1 MPSFLNHKMM
11 DCKKE
16 NVSEEKEVDIEKR
29 NEGRE
34 EDVPEVDRKDEDESK
49 DVGSMGSPRVSGSD
63 QADRISV
70 GSNTVKSEP
79 MLYNCGYCKDV
90 HYTAWSLIQ
99 HVQKVHGIKCYS
111 ELSSNHLFDQS
122 LPIKSEDFLDT
133 KPKLDSLPG
142 YPGLGLAGLMSG
154 AGLTSGYPPHP
165 SLLNSLDPYYSF
177 LQLHR
182 SLPSPALSVPS
193 STLHSSL
200 PYSSSIPD
208 SSSSRRSPL
217 QTSSLTLKPISSLS
231 IPAQKSSSSH
241 KSNYPRDSSYLHEFA
256 RNLNSHPTHPFR
268 LDKMDMYA
276 ERLRHLSYSPKDER
290 TPGRPSPPSPINP
303 SISPLSLPA
312 ALTSSPSYANADRSL
327 PEKVGLMSLRT
338 QDLHDTKLKFDDN
351 QEAED
356 LTMRRD
362 PPTDTSNTEPKPTP
376 DSIPSPGSKLS
387 SDSGLEEREPK
398 DSSSLV
404 GELISKFGFSQIQ
417 EYQEAYRKALV
428 ESGSLKRKLEDEFFS
443 PEKKLSPIKTEKDF
457 LYAGTW
463 LPSYSTSLPSYT
475 ASMTSYTGSSPLSSM
490 RNNLTSLRDNFM
502 KDKMMK
508 TNRRSSLKD
517 MNLPPLPPGVSLP
530 LIEPSAVRALAQKGR
545 LDAIFD
551 PKLRKEIISKGRN
564 DTCEYCGKVFKNC
577 SNLTVHR
584 RSHTGEKPYKCE
596 LCPYSC
602 AQSSKLTRHMKTHG
616 RQGKEALNCR
626 LCDMP
631 FSIAS
636 TLEKHMRKCTGVKK
650 LKSRLTWSASLLSNT
665 DDIYMKKESPLF
677 SSMVEAQRE
686 VGPIS

>member
-1 MPSFLNHKMM
+1 
-11 DCKKE
+11 
-16 NVSEEKEVDIEKR
+16 
-29 NEGRE
+29 
-34 EDVPEVDRKDEDESK
+34 
-49 DVGSMGSPRVSGSD
+49 
-63 QADRISV
+63 
-70 GSNTVKSEP
+70 
-79 MLYNCGYCKDV
+79 
-90 HYTAWSLIQ
+90 
-99 HVQKVHGIKCYS
+99 
-111 ELSSNHLFDQS
+111 
-122 LPIKSEDFLDT
+122 
-133 KPKLDSLPG
+133 
-142 YPGLGLAGLMSG
+142 
-154 AGLTSGYPPHP
+154 
-165 SLLNSLDPYYSF
+165 
-177 LQLHR
+177 
-182 SLPSPALSVPS
+182 
-193 STLHSSL
+193 
-200 PYSSSIPD
+200 
-208 SSSSRRSPL
+208 
-217 QTSSLTLKPISSLS
+217 
-231 IPAQKSSSSH
+231 
-241 KSNYPRDSSYLHEFA
+241 
-256 RNLNSHPTHPFR
+256 
-268 LDKMDMYA
+268 MDMYA

-545 LDAIFD
+545 LD
-551 PKLRKEIISKGRN
+551 
-564 DTCEYCGKVFKNC
+564 
-577 SNLTVHR
+577 
-584 RSHTGEKPYKCE
+584 
-596 LCPYSC
+596 
-602 AQSSKLTRHMKTHG
+602 
-616 RQGKEALNCR
+616 
-626 LCDMP
+626 
-631 FSIAS
+631 S
-636 TLEKHMRKCTGVKK
+636 TQKIPH
-650 LKSRLTWSASLLSNT
+650 W
-665 DDIYMKKESPLF
+665 
-677 SSMVEAQRE
+677 RE
-686 VGPIS
+686 TI